1 MAMASVQ
8 VFGCPTWPEVARVL
22 ACLFEKEVEF
32 QLIRPNN
39 YDGLKR
45 MPSLKEKG
53 PRFAFKDG
61 KVTLQESR
69 EICRHIA
76 EKYVDQGTK
85 DLLAVRG
92 THERCSIEQW
102 LQTEVGSFDP
112 PSSELVLNLGFGLP
126 TGPDKEVIEQ
136 NKQKLDEVLH
146 IYDKRLQATKFLAGD
161 KFTLADLSH
170 LPNAQRLVS
179 NDDYRSLIRTREK
192 VSLWW
197 DVISRRKS
205 WQRVME
211 MQQEPPSVK

>member
-1 MAMASVQ
+1 MASVQ

-22 ACLFEKEVEF
+22 ACLFEKDVKF

-53 PRFAFKDG
+53 PQFAFKDG

-92 THERCSIEQW
+92 TNE
-102 LQTEVGSFDP
+102 
-112 PSSELVLNLGFGLP
+112 SSELVLNLGFALP

-146 IYDKRLQATKFLAGD
+146 IYEKRLQETEFLAGD

-170 LPNAQRLVS
+170 LPNVQRLVS
-179 NDDYRSLIRTREK
+179 NDEYNSLITSRK
-192 VSLWW
+192 KLSLWW
-197 DVISRRKS
+197 DVISRRQS
-205 WQRVME
+205 WQRVVE
-211 MQQEPPSVK
+211 MQQQLPSVK